1 MGKIKTSLLP
11 GVCLLAMN
19 LLCVDVAAK
28 DIYVSSTGDDS
39 QSGTQQT
46 APVKTIGRALQL
58 VANGDVI
65 HVMDMIDAESGDFFG
80 PNLAMGKSFTIVG
93 DAPGAGLDGGGNGR
107 ILQIRNNGTTYDGVK
122 ITMKNL
128 TIQNGSGDYGG
139 AMSVGN
145 IDAEFD
151 NCKFINNKATAQA
164 GAIQIEDVGEKN
176 SVTNVVFNRC
186 LFLRNRC
193 DNEGGALYITNNKPG
208 SILNIRIVNS
218 TFYGN
223 TAKGISVIKYTEALD
238 TGSSFEMINC
248 TVKDNTWDEENRN
261 FGGINFAQSTKY
273 VKKKIFN
280 CIIEHNRSAWHDAN
294 GDPHTNDLVF
304 NGYTPVLGEGADGD
318 LELAYSYVAHIQA
331 EGAVEVPMKNK
342 CFVNYDLADYTGL
355 ATPYDKYIEEMG
367 VLPIYDGEDA
377 ATAGNA
383 LYLQQLDINTDQLG
397 NKRPFTDGKCAVGAV
412 EKTVPV
418 IPDETKPSYNYTH
431 IIINGQSLST
441 GHQSWPAISTENVP
455 GNYMMGSQVWI
466 NYSNSTTGELNP
478 LVSKVAAPFVNDP
491 HSRVDNNLAE
501 CPVVAAANHIKK
513 ANPGIDRTIT
523 TSVGTSG
530 MSIEQ
535 LSKESETTVL
545 YQDFL
550 SALNTAMRNMRKE
563 NSTVECPAIFW
574 MQGEF
579 NYDPNPDKGLY
590 PGVPNTTSKNGYKE
604 LLIKLKNN
612 MQDDVVRKYGQSY
625 RPVLITYQTG
635 AQYVRDSMSISM
647 AQVEAANEYDDI
659 YCAGPVYQMPDRG
672 GHLDPNGYR
681 WYGEMLGKVYQ
692 QVVVEKKDFKPL
704 QPVLIKRGN
713 KANQVIVKYHV
724 PCPPLKFDTNLLPEI
739 QNYGF
744 AVYTGAYNSKQR
756 EVISSVEITAD
767 DEVTITCNNSLAG
780 KELHI
785 MYASNNVNSVE
796 TIPSVNKDATN
807 EREKATWGH
816 NGHGNLRD
824 SDPAKG
830 FYTYVDLDA
839 KNPDGTFVY
848 DHDAGTPSLRPNYEQ
863 KGEDGQP
870 LYGKPYP
877 LYNFS
882 VAFYYR
888 IGAEQNEWD
897 TTGINDTVVE
907 ADCTDN
913 NYYNLSGQRINK
925 PEKGLFIHKGKVVLK
940 K

>member
-28 DIYVSSTGDDS
+28 DIYLASTGNDS
-39 QSGTQQT
+39 QDGTQQT

-58 VANGDVI
+58 VADGDVI
-65 HVMDMIDAESGDFFG
+65 HVMDMIDAESKTTGG
-80 PNLAMGKSFTIVG
+80 QSVPLGKSFTIVG
-93 DAPGAGLDGGGNGR
+93 DAPGAGLDGGNNGR
-107 ILQIRNNGTTYDGVK
+107 ILQMRNNGATYDGVK
-122 ITMKNL
+122 VTMKNL
-128 TIQNGSGDYGG
+128 TIQNGSGQYGG
-139 AMSVGN
+139 AMSIGN
-145 IDAEFD
+145 VNVEFD
-151 NCKFINNKATAQA
+151 NCKFVGNKALYQA
-164 GAIQIEDVGEKN
+164 GAIQIEDINDN
-176 SVTNVVFNRC
+176 SVTNVTFKSC
-186 LFLRNRC
+186 LFLSNRC
-193 DNEGGALYITNNKPG
+193 DGAGGALYISNKKTG
-208 SILNIRIVNS
+208 SVLNVSIINS
-218 TFYGN
+218 TFYNN
-223 TAKGISVIKYTEALD
+223 TAKTVSAISFADGLD
-238 TGSSFEMINC
+238 TGSSFELVNVTIKN
-248 TVKDNTWDEENRN
+248 NIWDEENRGWGGLR
-261 FGGINFAQSTKY
+261 FGKTTTA
-273 VKKKIFN
+273 VKKKIYN
-280 CIIEHNRSAWHDAN
+280 CIIENNRSTQHPD
-294 GDPHTNDLVF
+294 HTNDIVF
-304 NGYTPVLGEGADGD
+304 DNYTPVIGED
-318 LELAYSYVAHIQA
+318 LEMANSYVARLYTYGRDEAGNIINLDL
-331 EGAVEVPMKNK
+331 PKKNQ
-342 CFVNYDLADYTGL
+342 CLINYDLIDYTGL

-367 VLPIYDGEDA
+367 ALPIYEGEDA
-377 ATAGNA
+377 ATAGDA
-383 LYLQQLDINTDQLG
+383 QYLQQLGIDTDQLG

-412 EKTVPV
+412 EKTIPF
-418 IPDETKPSYNYTH
+418 IPDPSKEPHHYTH

-635 AQYVRDSMSISM
+635 AQYVRDSLSISM

-756 EVISSVEITAD
+756 EVISSVEITAA

-897 TTGINDTVVE
+897 TTGVNDTVAE